1 MAGSD
6 EFQRPHNVIFQEDVH
21 LNLEVPHTTESALS
35 ATVDLLTKSGFLRLD
50 IPYAIGDTEFDFGI
64 PFVSGSGYLD
74 LVLVKELGTVSDEI
88 LRSLKS
94 IAQALDVA
102 RSSMALTLIVVG
114 RPARGVSSF
123 REAQALA
130 RVLVVD
136 TNQTVLS
143 VEEQIA
149 PLLPLTL
156 NTAVQEL
163 LEDPMKSLHDLAQN
177 GSYPRFLHEL
187 IHHSQDGRETVE
199 HSLLDWFEEP
209 MRQITRDDTSGEQK

>member
-1 MAGSD
+1 
-6 EFQRPHNVIFQEDVH
+6 
-21 LNLEVPHTTESALS
+21 LNLEVPHKTESALA
-35 ATVDLLTKSGFLRLD
+35 ATIDLLTKTGFQRLD
-50 IPYAIGDTEFDFGI
+50 KPYAIGDTEFDFGT

-74 LVLVKELGTVSDEI
+74 LVLVQELGAGSDEI
-88 LRSLKS
+88 LRNLKS

-102 RSSMALTLIVVG
+102 MSSMALTLIVVG
-114 RPARGVSSF
+114 RSARGISSF

-156 NTAVQEL
+156 NVAVQEM
-163 LEDPMKSLHDLAQN
+163 LEDPMKSLRDLAHY
-177 GSYPRFLHEL
+177 GSYPRFLQEL

-199 HSLLDWFEEP
+199 HSLLDWLEEP
-209 MRQITRDDTSGEQK
+209 MKQITRDATAEDHK